1 MMEGHRHTQLLP
13 PLHLRSPLKSLQSSS
28 RLLRATS
35 QTMLSSQLR
44 VKTARRINKARSAVT
59 PVKTRCDPGKS
70 NHKRFF
76 STMDVKSKAPAIRC
90 QWDLQD
96 IAMRKCIGKGSLG
109 KVMLGEV
116 QGFQVAVKVVGKVPA
131 KVRKTA
137 EAERKVLE
145 ELKHQLIVTYYGS
158 LEDQEYIYLVLEYL
172 PKGDLFHLM
181 KRRRL
186 KTKEIRFFAMEVAVA
201 LKSLHDDN
209 IVYRDLKPENVMLH
223 ESGHIR
229 LIDFGFAKK
238 LSSERTA
245 SVLGSPEYMAP
256 EVVMRKPHGLAVD
269 CWSFGILLFE
279 LWTQY
284 FPDSHPPFQGT
295 SPMEVYEHVLQGL
308 YELPSFI
315 DTQAKDLIRRLLN
328 PEPRLRPSIT
338 GVRAHAYFGDVDWL
352 LADSVLVVPP
362 ALGESGA
369 IHREHFRTD
378 LFDG

>member
-1 MMEGHRHTQLLP
+1 MPVQKPRPHHSRYPSTQDTPAAEHECPWTLAEI
-13 PLHLRSPLKSLQSSS
+13 SL
-28 RLLRATS
+28 
-35 QTMLSSQLR
+35 
-44 VKTARRINKARSAVT
+44 
-59 PVKTRCDPGKS
+59 G
-70 NHKRFF
+70 
-76 STMDVKSKAPAIRC
+76 
-90 QWDLQD
+90 
-96 IAMRKCIGKGSLG
+96 KCIGKGSLG
-109 KVMLGEV
+109 RVVLG
-116 QGFQVAVKVVGKVPA
+116 QTATCQVAVKIMEKRQMRVK
-131 KVRKTA
+131 KIA
-137 EAERKVLE
+137 EAERVILE
-145 ELKHQLIVTYYGS
+145 QLHHALMVTYFGC
-158 LEDQEYIYLVLEYL
+158 LEDAERLYLVLEYL
-172 PKGDLFHLM
+172 PNGDLFHLM
-181 KRRRL
+181 RRKRL
-186 KTKEIRFFAMEVAVA
+186 KPRETKFYATEVVA
-201 LKSLHDDN
+201 GLRSLHSLQ
-209 IVYRDLKPENVMLH
+209 IVYRDLKPENLMLH
-223 ESGHIR
+223 SSGHLR
-229 LIDFGFAKK
+229 FIDFGFAKK

-315 DTQAKDLIRRLLN
+315 DTQAKDLIRRLLT